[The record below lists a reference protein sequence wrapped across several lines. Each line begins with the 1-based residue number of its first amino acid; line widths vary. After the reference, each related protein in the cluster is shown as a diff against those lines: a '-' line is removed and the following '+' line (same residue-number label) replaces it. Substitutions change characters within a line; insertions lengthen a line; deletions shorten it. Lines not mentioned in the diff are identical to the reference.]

1 MSLRACRTG
10 IEPVQRKSV
19 CDPQAG
25 RGRTPSMV
33 ERESGH
39 SASLPFRMEQLPR
52 SLVIVTGKPLCC
64 HPPSEGLQRGELQPD
79 RVAIPQGQGHPGLG
93 YGAGLA
99 AGQGSPC
106 TDPASRTA
114 QEGAVLSSVPGLRA
128 FENMKDSSSSVQTA

>member
-10 IEPVQRKSV
+10 IEPVQRKSA
-19 CDPQAG
+19 CDPEAG

-33 ERESGH
+33 RDSGR

-64 HPPSEGLQRGELQPD
+64 HPPSEGLQRGELQPS
-79 RVAIPQGQGHPGLG
+79 RVAIPQGQGHAGLG
-93 YGAGLA
+93 CGAGLA

-106 TDPASRTA
+106 TDLASWTA
-114 QEGAVLSSVPGLRA
+114 QERAVLSSVPGLRA